1 MISVIVPV
9 YNEEKTLAKVV
20 RKLEKLKLPI
30 SKEIIIINDGSKD
43 KTREILKDLSKKFKK
58 LKVIDY
64 TLNRGKGFAIR
75 KGIEK
80 SKGEIILIQDADLE
94 YDLEN
99 IKLLLKEILEKN
111 EKVVY
116 GSRFMK
122 KNNRGKIAF
131 YLGNKFLSMMTSAL
145 YLQRVT
151 DMETCYKMFRRE
163 VIENISLKSDRFEI
177 EPEITAKIIRE
188 GYKIKE
194 VPINYSPRSN
204 KEGKKIKA
212 KDGIIAL
219 WTLLKLRVCN

>member
-80 SKGEIILIQDADLE
+80 SKGEIILIQYADLE